1 METRG
6 MDMNPVTAFVAQ
18 AFAVGM
24 MSIVVAFPAPSDLA
38 VWLKPEPQV
47 PVSLTF
53 ELPDPEVL
61 PDGGCLAKPKV
72 TMSDEARA
80 ACAGLLG
87 AVFTEIDAAPE
98 MLNQTWVTPVV
109 EEIRS
114 SALHHC
120 RRVWATGSLDAVAQ
134 SASCRLAAQDVAFNG
149 KFE

>member
-1 METRG
+1 METQG
-6 MDMNPVTAFVAQ
+6 MDLNPVSAFVAQ

-24 MSIVVAFPAPSDLA
+24 MSVVVTFPAPSDLA
-38 VWLKPEPQV
+38 QWLQPEPPA
-47 PVSLTF
+47 PVSLSF

-61 PDGGCLAKPKV
+61 PEGGCLSKPKV
-72 TMSDEARA
+72 SMTAEARA

-87 AVFTEIDAAPE
+87 AVFTEIDASPE

-120 RRVWATGSLDAVAQ
+120 RRVWATGGADAVAQ
-134 SASCRLAAQDVAFNG
+134 SASCRLATQDVAFTG
-149 KFE
+149 RFE